1 MKIKQSNS
9 RRGRGRLLVMLPLL
23 VASMTA
29 ANGQEGRQQLR
40 LSLAEAQ
47 QYAMEHNATMQNADL
62 DTKKAELSK
71 WKTLST
77 MLPQVKAGFD
87 YQNMCGYTM
96 NFGSRGSMA
105 NMMPDSI
112 TIGGMTMPIS
122 FPSSGD
128 TEESENSGGIAMNPS
143 GTFSITASVAVTGA
157 QIVGTMLQDIARQMT
172 DISRQMTEQQTRSNV
187 KSVYVSILVMEETV
201 GLLDS
206 SLANLESL
214 AATSQAAVDVGA
226 AEQVDADKLQVQVA
240 SMKSSINSTKR
251 SLQALRNSMLLQ
263 LGADVGAQLVLT
275 TPVDEILNIDDA
287 AQLLGREFDI
297 TKNYNYQLLEQN
309 EKVAKRNVTM
319 AYMDLTPTLSA
330 YYQYS
335 AKTYFGKDEGFNMT
349 PPNMVGASV
358 SLPLFSSGTRT
369 ANIKSAKIDLQE
381 AANSRRQAEDGLRV
395 QYNQLSY
402 DLASALETDDIQSR
416 NLDVTRRV
424 FDNVTEKYKFGR
436 ASSLEVTNASTDIIT
451 AQSNYIQA
459 VMSVIS
465 AQLALENLL
474 NIE

>member
-1 MKIKQSNS
+1 MSNDYYS
-9 RRGRGRLLVMLPLL
+9 NNVNYRKAFLIAVCLGACTMAG
-23 VASMTA
+23 A
-29 ANGQEGRQQLR
+29 QEKPVLR
-40 LSLAEAQ
+40 LSLSEAQ
-47 QYAMEHNATMQNADL
+47 QYAVEHNASMQNADL
-62 DTKKAELSK
+62 DVKKAELSR

-96 NFGSRGSMA
+96 NM
-105 NMMPDSI
+105 
-112 TIGGMTMPIS
+112 GGFNIPL
-122 FPSSGD
+122 
-128 TEESENSGGIAMNPS
+128 NPN
-143 GTFSITASVAVTGA
+143 GTFSLTASIALTGA
-157 QIVGTMLQDIARQMT
+157 QIVGTLLQ
-172 DISRQMTEQQTRSNV
+172 DISRQMTDITRQQTVQQTRSNV
-187 KSVYVSILVMEETV
+187 KNVYVSILVMEQTV

-214 AATSQAAVDVGA
+214 AATSQASVDVGA

-240 SMKSSINSTKR
+240 SMKSSINSTRR
-251 SLQALRNSMLLQ
+251 SLQALYNSLLLQ
-263 LGADVGAQLVLT
+263 LGSDVDAGLELT
-275 TPVDEILNIDDA
+275 TPVAEILNVDVA
-287 AQLLGREFDI
+287 KQLLGTGFDI
-297 TKNYNYQLLEQN
+297 TRNYNYQLLEQS
-309 EKVAKRNVTM
+309 EKAAKRNVTM

-335 AKTYFGKDEGFNMT
+335 SKTYFGAEEGMNMT

-358 SLPLFSSGTRT
+358 SLPLFTSGTRT

-381 AANSRRQAEDGLRV
+381 AVNSRRQAEDGLRV

-402 DLASALETDDIQSR
+402 DLASALENYDIQSR

-424 FDNVTEKYKFGR
+424 FDNITEKYNYGR
-436 ASSLEVTNASTDIIT
+436 ASSLEVTNASTDIIS

-459 VMSVIS
+459 VMNVVS